1 MEPDGIRK
9 EMDTWF
15 SDLKD
20 HRTPDWDALPDL
32 DLYMDQVITYL
43 ERQLRIFS
51 LDGEDRLI
59 TSSMI
64 NNYVKHNLMPR
75 PVQKKYSR
83 DHLAYLIAISTL
95 KQVLPITDISNII
108 KHQTE
113 STEMMEFY
121 NRFRAIQDEA
131 LMATARRVE
140 ESLQE
145 DHADNSGT
153 GDALGMLALKLAFE
167 AGANILAAKKL
178 IRLLC
183 SLEKMRNDPEKDR
196 KKTSGPD
203 RKPDKTKKTAQDGS
217 GSSDNPE

>member
-83 DHLAYLIAISTL
+83 EHLAYLIAISAL
-95 KQVLPITDISNII
+95 KEVLPITDISNII
-108 KHQTE
+108 RHQTE
-113 STEMMEFY
+113 STDMVEFY
-121 NRFRAIQDEA
+121 NRFRSIQDDV
-131 LMATARRVE
+131 LRATARRVE
-140 ESLQE
+140 EEFLKNHE
-145 DHADNSGT
+145 DT
-153 GDALGMLALKLAFE
+153 GSAADALGMLALKLAYE
-167 AGANILAAKKL
+167 AGANILAAKRL
-178 IRLLC
+178 IRMLC
-183 SLEKMRNDPEKDR
+183 SPEKTQGNPEKD
-196 KKTSGPD
+196 KGSD
-203 RKPDKTKKTAQDGS
+203 RKPDKKKKTALVES
-217 GSSDNPE
+217 GSSNNPE